1 MDGLTQKIISGNSA
15 ALQMVKTALTTPTL
29 ININPDQGMPYA
41 LPLECETFEQ
51 SGSAQVSES
60 LLIIKN
66 GKKNITDN
74 VAPGSWTWDIS
85 GYIPGNKLLEVTNF
99 YTPFVRLNTDILQ
112 QWFEKGAVLKFKDM
126 DNRFHS
132 NVVIQNLRVSHQ
144 KDCAN
149 AAPFTMT
156 IKELNVV
163 QNGDE
168 AAQNANLKSLAKAGS
183 ILGTA
188 AKVGMVM
195 TSQVMTPVSLLI

>member
-1 MDGLTQKIISGNSA
+1 MDGITRKITEGDAA

-29 ININPDQGMPYA
+29 INISLDQGMPYA

-74 VAPGSWTWDIS
+74 VAPGAWSWDIS
-85 GYIPGNKLLEVTNF
+85 GYIPGNKLMEITNF
-99 YTPFVRLNTDILQ
+99 YTPFVRLNTDIIQ

-126 DNRFHS
+126 DNRIHN
-132 NVVIQNLRVSHQ
+132 NVVIQNLRISHQ

-156 IKELNVV
+156 LKEINVV

-168 AAQNANLKSLAKAGS
+168 NAQNTNLKALAKIGS
-183 ILGTA
+183 ALGTA

-195 TSQVMTPVSLLI
+195 TSQIMTPVSLLV